1 MKLWQLLPVVAIL
14 APLFASVGLLWLWI
28 QLTGWSGRRN
38 PLTQDLLRS
47 PGESLREQREDNSW
61 DLATYFG
68 MSSFPILAAYGYYM
82 SYLAFEGNL
91 PGIGPTVFL

>member
-28 QLTGWSGRRN
+28 RLTGDSGRRS

-47 PGESLREQREDNSW
+47 PGESLREQLEDNSW
-61 DLATYFG
+61 DL
-68 MSSFPILAAYGYYM
+68 S
-82 SYLAFEGNL
+82 EGC
-91 PGIGPTVFL
+91 